1 MIDVPITQI
10 SESMKKIDQYR
21 SAFLKIGFI
30 ISLSAVILAFNWTVY
45 NDTIFLARTV
55 MDDAP
60 KEMEI
65 IRTVQQKKKVMPP
78 PAIIESV
85 ISDVLGIDDPEFTDE
100 PIEPGIEIADSTLV
114 IVDSTNS
121 GPYIR
126 PTKPSELAAIVE
138 PPKDKE
144 EILNFYQIEKM
155 PFLGDCY
162 GLEKEEMQACS
173 YQAFKSFMAKH
184 IKYPSLARDNDIE
197 GTVHVQFVIGKTGDI
212 ESTKILRS
220 IGGRCDE
227 EVLRVI
233 DLMPRWSPGIQGG
246 RPVKVMYTAPVKFEL
261 N

>member
-1 MIDVPITQI
+1 
-10 SESMKKIDQYR
+10 MKKIDQYR

-30 ISLSAVILAFNWTVY
+30 ISLAAVILAFNWTVY
-45 NDTIFLARTV
+45 DDTIYMTRTFV
-55 MDDAP
+55 DDAP

-65 IRTVQQKKKVMPP
+65 MRTVQQKKKVMPP
-78 PAIIESV
+78 PPKILSV
-85 ISDVLGIDDPEFTDE
+85 TSEVLEIHDLVFTDE
-100 PIEPGIEIADSTLV
+100 PIEPGIELTDST
-114 IVDSTNS
+114 IMIIDSTNS
-121 GPYIR
+121 TPDIS
-126 PTKPSELAAIVE
+126 PTKPSEPMVIVE

-144 EILNFYQIEKM
+144 EIMNFYQIEKM

-162 GLEKEEMQACS
+162 GLEKEEMKECS
-173 YQAFKSFMAKH
+173 YHAFRTFMAKH
-184 IKYPSLARDNDIE
+184 INYPPLARDNNIE

-212 ESTKILRS
+212 ESTEILRD
-220 IGGRCDE
+220 IGGSCGE